1 MRQPFRIYDSLFGW
15 FSYPNCPAYWSYHST
30 VIKMVLWW
38 PWPLVDKVSQR
49 LSAGSA
55 WPNNESSV
63 KLVTVQVYTIYYLLT
78 FTLKKNATIEYVL
91 DLLNHIQR
99 NLFTES
105 FLAPKTKLSKSCFL
119 ANREQSTDPFIPQIS
134 NLGHQ
139 NRRWSQM
146 GCWYWLRRIG
156 LK

>member
-1 MRQPFRIYDSLFGW
+1 M
-15 FSYPNCPAYWSYHST
+15 HS
-30 VIKMVLWW
+30 
-38 PWPLVDKVSQR
+38 
-49 LSAGSA
+49 
-55 WPNNESSV
+55 
-63 KLVTVQVYTIYYLLT
+63 
-78 FTLKKNATIEYVL
+78 LKKNPTTEYVI

-105 FLAPKTKLSKSCFL
+105 FLAPQNKAIKGCFL
-119 ANREQSTDPFIPQIS
+119 ADREQSLGPFIPQIS

>member
-1 MRQPFRIYDSLFGW
+1 MTIFGGW
-15 FSYPNCPAYWSYHST
+15 FPYPSCPAFWSYHST

-55 WPNNESSV
+55 WPNNERSV
-63 KLVTVQVYTIYYLLT
+63 KLVTVQVYTTYYLGT
-78 FTLKKNATIEYVL
+78 CIHLKKMHYRICNWS
-91 DLLNHIQR
+91 
-99 NLFTES
+99 FES
-105 FLAPKTKLSKSCFL
+105 YTKKSVYWIIFSPPKQSYQGCFL
-119 ANREQSTDPFIPQIS
+119 ADREQSSGPFIPQIS